1 MRPWGCEV
9 AEAAA
14 NKQCGDCAMCCK
26 VMQIEALAK
35 PKHTMC
41 GHFRKGTGCT
51 VYDTRPQACSQ
62 FVCLWLADPNM
73 DAAWRPDRAR
83 FILWGDKQLVVDVD
97 PAYPDAWRREPY
109 YSKLK
114 QASDPRRSGA
124 VQIVV
129 RNGREVVIVFPEADI
144 SLGSEQNRPIE
155 SGYRR
160 GPRGREPFAEYVLQP
175 VKPEITG

>member
-1 MRPWGCEV
+1 MHALGGATV

-129 RNGREVVIVFPEADI
+129 RNGREVVILFPEADI
-144 SLGSEQNRPIE
+144 SLGPEQNRPIE
-155 SGYRR
+155 SGYRV
-160 GPRGREPFAEYVLQP
+160 GPRGREPFAEYV
-175 VKPEITG
+175 K